1 MAIRSRIFRYSLN
14 MLLVAGI
21 IFFACGAG
29 AAGKSATAPIRIEA
43 DRMVSQEQ
51 TNSVLFTGHV
61 DARQGDLVI
70 RTDEMTVLYAKNKN
84 KTGKSKG
91 GSGKVRKLLCKGN
104 VEITKGD
111 WLGTGKRMEYFA
123 ADRKIILSGG
133 AKAWQ
138 GKNMV
143 AGKTITYYLDE
154 GRSVVEQNKRTGGRV
169 EAVIHPESDA
179 R

>member
-21 IFFACGAG
+21 MFFAAGAG
-29 AAGKSATAPIRIEA
+29 AAGKSSTPIRIEA
-43 DRMVSQEQ
+43 DRMVSREQ

-84 KTGKSKG
+84 KTGKVRS
-91 GSGKVRKLLCKGN
+91 GSGKVWKLLCKGN

-111 WLGTGKRMEYFA
+111 WLGTGKRMEYLA

>member
-21 IFFACGAG
+21 MFFAAGAAS
-29 AAGKSATAPIRIEA
+29 AAGKSSTPIRIEA

-70 RTDEMTVLYAKNKN
+70 RTDEMTVLYAKD
-84 KTGKSKG
+84 KTGKSRS

-111 WLGTGKRMEYFA
+111 WLGTGKRMEYLA
-123 ADRKIILSGG
+123 AERKIILSGG

-154 GRSVVEQNKRTGGRV
+154 GRSVVEQNKQTGGRV

>member
-1 MAIRSRIFRYSLN
+1 MAIRSRILRNSLN
-14 MLLVAGI
+14 TLLVAGI
-21 IFFACGAG
+21 MFFACSAG
-29 AAGKSATAPIRIEA
+29 AAGKSATPIRIEA

-70 RTDEMTVLYAKNKN
+70 RTDEMTVLYAKNKS
-84 KTGKSKG
+84 GKRRS
-91 GSGKVRKLLCKGN
+91 GSGKVRKLLCRGN

-111 WLGTGKRMEYFA
+111 WLGTGKRMEYLA
-123 ADRKIILSGG
+123 AARKIILSGG

>member
-1 MAIRSRIFRYSLN
+1 MAIRSRIFRNSLN

-21 IFFACGAG
+21 MFFACSAG
-29 AAGKSATAPIRIEA
+29 AAVKAAPPIRIEA

-70 RTDEMTVLYAKNKN
+70 RTDEMTVLYAKNK
-84 KTGKSKG
+84 TGKSRRS

-123 ADRKIILSGG
+123 ANRKIILSGG

-143 AGKTITYYLDE
+143 AGKTITYYLNE
-154 GRSVVEQNKRTGGRV
+154 GRSVVERNKRTGGRV
-169 EAVIHPESDA
+169 EAIIHPESDA